1 MAIEIS
7 ELNQLQSDY
16 KSAVEE
22 WIAAI
27 RHDESLA
34 SAATHSETR
43 IDEWEEAGVAE
54 EAAREHA
61 KAAKSAYEEALRQE
75 FFNF

>member
-1 MAIEIS
+1 MAIELS
-7 ELNQLQSDY
+7 ELNHLQSDY
-16 KSAVEE
+16 KAAVEQ

-27 RHDESLA
+27 RHEEALA

-43 IDEWEEAGVAE
+43 IDEWEEAGFAE
-54 EAAREHA
+54 EAARESA
-61 KAAKSAYEEALRQE
+61 KTAKSAYEDALREE